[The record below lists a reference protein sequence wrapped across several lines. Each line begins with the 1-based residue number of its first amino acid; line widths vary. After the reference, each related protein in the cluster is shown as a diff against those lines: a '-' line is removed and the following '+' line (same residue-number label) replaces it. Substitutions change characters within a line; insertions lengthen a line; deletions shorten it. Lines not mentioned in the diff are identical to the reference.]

1 MSSISGEK
9 KLFRYCKIYE
19 QIYENPFITLHQIS
33 KNTGISKH
41 AVTQHLSEM
50 YSSILYGPMI
60 FLKPAQ
66 NYHHYAYFL
75 TVENPVVT
83 YEQFTEIPHVIFKS
97 SNAGNWDL
105 LVISEKLIDLSAV
118 ESVKECIHYGI
129 KGVTHLSKVT
139 CLDWATSM
147 EKMYNAMGNPE
158 KKSLLYEEIPDL
170 PWHKNDWTLYHK
182 FRDNIR
188 IQAASVLRESGI
200 HYKQYQKWISQLLK
214 VSNVQPAFYLHGF
227 NKYFALDF
235 LFKSCYQEQLIH
247 ILGQLPS
254 TSSFFS
260 VGDRLLARLYLLD
273 SKEKDDLFSLVFQL
287 GEKGYFTELHQ
298 AMVVF
303 TDSDI
308 SGKGFS
314 MY

>member
-9 KLFRYCKIYE
+9 RLFRYYKIYE
-19 QIYENPFITLHQIS
+19 QIYEDPFITLHQIS
-33 KNTGISKH
+33 KNTKMSKH

-66 NYHHYAYFL
+66 NYHQHVYFL

-83 YEQFTEIPHVIFKS
+83 YEQFTEIPHVVFKS
-97 SNAGNWDL
+97 LNAGNWNL
-105 LVISEKLIDLSAV
+105 LVISEKVIDLPAV
-118 ESVKECIHYGI
+118 ENVKECIHQGV
-129 KGVTHLSKVT
+129 KGVTHLPKVT
-139 CLDWATSM
+139 CLDWATCM
-147 EKMYNAMGNPE
+147 EKMYNALGNPE
-158 KKSLLYEEIPDL
+158 KKSLLYEKIPDL
-170 PWHKNDWTLYHK
+170 PWNKEEWTLYRT
-182 FRDNIR
+182 FRDNTR
-188 IQAASVLRESGI
+188 IQAAPYLRESGI
-200 HYKQYQKWISQLLK
+200 HYKQYQKWISQLLR
-214 VSNVQPAFYLHGF
+214 VSNVQPAFYPHGF
-227 NKYFALDF
+227 DNYFALDF
-235 LFKSCYQEQLIH
+235 LFKSCYQKQLIH

-298 AMVVF
+298 SMVVF

-308 SGKGFS
+308 SEEGS
-314 MY
+314 QY